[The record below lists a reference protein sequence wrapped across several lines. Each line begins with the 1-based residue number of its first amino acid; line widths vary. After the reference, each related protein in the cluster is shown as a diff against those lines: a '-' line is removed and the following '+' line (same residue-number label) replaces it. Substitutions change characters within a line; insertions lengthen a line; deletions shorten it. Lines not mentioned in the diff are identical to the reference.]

1 MANGIGN
8 IPVNELKEVQ
18 DLAKNFEQ
26 TIAQV
31 DKKFENINDI
41 VGDVAGKLQRSKDL
55 QKSSTEH
62 AQDLAK
68 HYNKVLNFVNKQNL
82 TSRISLGISTI
93 ILKFKKN
100 ITQEEKDLAK
110 TTADAASEHVS
121 LRDYARDFKKEL
133 IDSGKLTKS
142 INKGIALGA
151 VAFGAMATIATKFAA
166 MIDSIGSKFGS
177 LTNMGSQFQS
187 DLLDSSVE
195 ATKLGGGIEDVAAIT
210 STLASNFGMNVEEAA
225 KLSSKV
231 FDTSKA
237 IGISADEGA
246 NLFGVLTQTA
256 DLSADQAERLA
267 EGAAQLARQ
276 RGVAPQ
282 AVLKD
287 IAGSA
292 ETIAIWTKD
301 GGDNLVEAAVAAREM
316 GLSLDSVAKAAR
328 SSLDFQSSLEAEL
341 TASAMLGQQ
350 INLQKARELALDKDL
365 VGFQEELKN
374 QLGAIGDFT
383 ALNALEQESVSKALG
398 RSVSEVAKL
407 ASGTE

>member
-142 INKGIALGA
+142 INKGIA
-151 VAFGAMATIATKFAA
+151 FIADA
-166 MIDSIGSKFGS
+166 
-177 LTNMGSQFQS
+177 
-187 DLLDSSVE
+187 
-195 ATKLGGGIEDVAAIT
+195 
-210 STLASNFGMNVEEAA
+210 
-225 KLSSKV
+225 
-231 FDTSKA
+231 
-237 IGISADEGA
+237 
-246 NLFGVLTQTA
+246 
-256 DLSADQAERLA
+256 
-267 EGAAQLARQ
+267 
-276 RGVAPQ
+276 
-282 AVLKD
+282 
-287 IAGSA
+287 
-292 ETIAIWTKD
+292 
-301 GGDNLVEAAVAAREM
+301 
-316 GLSLDSVAKAAR
+316 
-328 SSLDFQSSLEAEL
+328 
-341 TASAMLGQQ
+341 
-350 INLQKARELALDKDL
+350 
-365 VGFQEELKN
+365 
-374 QLGAIGDFT
+374 
-383 ALNALEQESVSKALG
+383 
-398 RSVSEVAKL
+398 
-407 ASGTE
+407 